1 MYQTPWVRVIIF
13 TKAILKHFAIPF
25 LFKYSENID
34 LKLKEVVTIL
44 SKVKAMQRNLAFF
57 KCLRSATHW
66 SSYGKSRTEALVHG
80 IVTKSHAIERFI
92 DPLVYV
98 TQKCACAFG
107 ISIVV
112 VMQEKR
118 GTRASYRI
126 ISAAP
131 FQFRQKFKGPRTSLF
146 QAFLFYYDWSSQWV
160 KKTMENLKLNT
171 WLM

>member
-1 MYQTPWVRVIIF
+1 M
-13 TKAILKHFAIPF
+13 
-25 LFKYSENID
+25 
-34 LKLKEVVTIL
+34 TIL

-57 KCLRSATHW
+57 KCLRTATHW
-66 SSYGKSRTEALVHG
+66 SSYVKSRTEALVHG
-80 IVTKSHAIERFI
+80 IDTKSHAIERFI

-146 QAFLFYYDWSSQWV
+146 LAFLFLLWLEFS
-160 KKTMENLKLNT
+160 MGEENHGKSKIKYMAHVSLQSWTN
-171 WLM
+171 MH